1 MNEDF
6 SIYQLRLG
14 YLNQIHDG
22 VGERLINLNPAVLNN
37 PAFRTAGWVPD
48 AAAIKRCYSP
58 PIPTGTS
65 ADISSEYFQRPRR
78 PTRRAL
84 DDDEG
89 GEGGGVGGGLVTG
102 QSGSQDTIGAAGLHD
117 HRKREK
123 RRRREALEDDDSSDL
138 SDDSDEDDKGPAQSI
153 KFSKMPVRHRAASSP
168 PTQASTLRPGF
179 EGDGPEVLVTS
190 PSRPPDSTFTRLR
203 SGSMGQVESI
213 KQRARRDT
221 ATSSDISSDNDVGGA
236 PKKFKRKLPSR
247 PGKGPSVLALE
258 DDIEEE
264 PHANSDLDDDDD
276 IDVGEASDLSD
287 EFEGTVESPSMLA
300 FPKASDDMSRSPL
313 KPPPDIMP
321 AISASASSPKKS
333 REPLPRLPRLPSG
346 QRPLS
351 MLPQPMSMISLAL
364 HGNGSGSA
372 DKPFQRFAD
381 LSGKGEA
388 SPLWIKIY
396 APFSDKPTKPIEVP
410 LRRTK
415 DDRPVTVAELIGLSL
430 WRYAEEGYKP
440 QLPQDEC
447 NINWWTLRIVDDEEI
462 DLDFPAL
469 GRTRPAVDF
478 TSNNNRPPQRRA
490 RDKPWDEFGLVKA
503 TTEQFKENEEITPQI
518 GDMPPPARSTP
529 RLEQQQS
536 FTSAQAR
543 PEVQRSTTE
552 TSLSLR
558 PVPSFNPRPNPITGP
573 SFGPSALRREITHQP
588 ADLPQREERQ
598 GAAKTGAPRT
608 VTITHMNP
616 TTMASRVDK
625 YETTTDSYIA
635 EVFEQACSRL
645 GLEKA
650 LYNLKVH
657 GTQTVAP
664 PDRTVEALNERL
676 HLDLVPRR
684 FHGPEGFLGGLSGS
698 PGSSSPNA
706 PLELTPANAT
716 PSHTK
721 KKGKFTLH
729 PLAAQQKSEL
739 NHTTSILNMQTEGKR
754 YNVMRKQP
762 LSFAATH
769 PRTLIITPEY
779 MTIMPAAPDSLA
791 APSGKVTNVPM
802 TSVIGAKVS
811 RKHTKMVRILVY
823 RERET
828 KRYDFE
834 AANHR
839 EAEEIVD
846 DVRRGMEVFG
856 QGAFPDD

>member
-1 MNEDF
+1 MSLLTSSEF
-6 SIYQLRLG
+6 LTYQLRLA
-14 YLNQIHDG
+14 YLQAGDG
-22 VGERLINLNPAVLNN
+22 IGERLINLNPAVLNN

-48 AAAIKRCYSP
+48 VNAIKRCYSP

-78 PTRRAL
+78 PTRGQAEEE
-84 DDDEG
+84 DG
-89 GEGGGVGGGLVTG
+89 NEGGGMVTG
-102 QSGSQDTIGAAGLHD
+102 QAGSEDTIGAAGLHD

-138 SDDSDEDDKGPAQSI
+138 SDDSDEDEKGPAQSI
-153 KFSKMPVRHRAASSP
+153 KFSKMPIRHRAKSSP
-168 PTQASTLRPGF
+168 PREPSALKADIES
-179 EGDGPEVLVTS
+179 DGPALMITS
-190 PSRPPDSTFTRLR
+190 PSRPPETNFSRLR
-203 SGSMGQVESI
+203 SGSMGQVEAV

-221 ATSSDISSDNDVGGA
+221 TTSSEMSSENDTVGA
-236 PKKFKRKLPSR
+236 PKKFKRKIPSR

-264 PHANSDLDDDDD
+264 EADGQSDLDDDDD

-287 EFEGTVESPSMLA
+287 EFEGTAESPSMLG
-300 FPKASDDMSRSPL
+300 FPKASDDLSRSPL

-321 AISASASSPKKS
+321 AVSASSSSPKKTK
-333 REPLPRLPRLPSG
+333 EPLPRLPRLPSG
-346 QRPLS
+346 PRPLS
-351 MLPQPMSMISLAL
+351 MLPQPLSMISMAL
-364 HGNGSGSA
+364 KGNASGSA

-396 APFSDKPTKPIEVP
+396 APFSDKPTKPVEVP

-415 DDRPVTVAELIGLSL
+415 DDRPVTVAELIGLAL
-430 WRYAEEGYKP
+430 WRYTEEGYKP
-440 QLPQDEC
+440 ELKPEEC

-469 GRTRPAVDF
+469 GRTRPAIDF
-478 TSNNNRPPQRRA
+478 TSNNNRPPNRRA

-503 TTEQFKENEEITPQI
+503 TKDQFKENEALTPQI
-518 GDMPPPARSTP
+518 GDMAPPPLPTP
-529 RLEQQQS
+529 KLE
-536 FTSAQAR
+536 AQNPMQR
-543 PEVQRSTTE
+543 PTAQRTATE
-552 TSLSLR
+552 TSLTLKQQ
-558 PVPSFNPRPNPITGP
+558 PTFNARPNPITGP
-573 SFGPSALRREITHQP
+573 SFGPNTLRKDTSTQL
-588 ADLPQREERQ
+588 ADMPQREERQ
-598 GAAKTGAPRT
+598 NAAKIGAPRT

-616 TTMASRVDK
+616 ATMASRVDK

-635 EVFEQACSRL
+635 EVFEQACARL

-684 FHGPEGFLGGLSGS
+684 FQGPDGILLGLSGS

-716 PSHTK
+716 PGQQK
-721 KKGKFTLH
+721 KKSKFTLH

-754 YNVMRKQP
+754 YNVLRKQP

-791 APSGKVTNVPM
+791 APTGKVTNVPM

-811 RKHTKMVRILVY
+811 RKHPKMVRILVY
-823 RERET
+823 REKET

-839 EAEEIVD
+839 EAEEIVA

-856 QGAFPDD
+856 QGAFMD